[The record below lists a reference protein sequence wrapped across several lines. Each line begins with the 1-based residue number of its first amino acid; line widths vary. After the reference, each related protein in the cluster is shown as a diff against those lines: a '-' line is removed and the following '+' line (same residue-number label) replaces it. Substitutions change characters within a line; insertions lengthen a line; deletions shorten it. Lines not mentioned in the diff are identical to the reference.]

1 MDIHKPKAWHGGAEF
16 LKEIGTIVIGVLI
29 ALGAEQTVE
38 WVHVRTQVGE
48 ARAAL
53 RDEIGRDVMFAA
65 EAAEEDHCIDAW
77 LGLVAAWAKG
87 GPRPDLR
94 GTTTMLPIF
103 PTTVW
108 DLAKTGAV
116 SHMPLKEQLA
126 YAQFYFFLENANGIA
141 QHKRQDGQKLS
152 SYQNQE
158 TLTPDQSR
166 SLLETIAY
174 AQPLVHAEEKNAPS
188 LVEFARGLGVSPQPR
203 PAWMRDQLSA
213 FCAAAGV
220 APQTAGR

>member
-1 MDIHKPKAWHGGAEF
+1 MDIHKPKPWHGVREF

-29 ALGAEQTVE
+29 ALGAEQAVE
-38 WVHVRTQVGE
+38 WLHVQTQVRE

-53 RDEIGRDVMFAA
+53 RDEIGRDAMFAA

-77 LGLVAAWAKG
+77 FDRVTAWAKG
-87 GPRPDLR
+87 GPHPYLR

-116 SHMPLKEQLA
+116 PHMPLKEQLA

-158 TLTPDQSR
+158 TLTPDQAR
-166 SLLETIAY
+166 SLLEAIAY
-174 AQPLVHAEEKNAPS
+174 ARPLVKAEEKNGPS
-188 LVEFARGLGVSPQPR
+188 LVATARALGINPQPR
-203 PAWMRDQLSA
+203 PAWMRDQLNA
-213 FCAAAGV
+213 FCAV
-220 APQTAGR
+220 ARASPATMS